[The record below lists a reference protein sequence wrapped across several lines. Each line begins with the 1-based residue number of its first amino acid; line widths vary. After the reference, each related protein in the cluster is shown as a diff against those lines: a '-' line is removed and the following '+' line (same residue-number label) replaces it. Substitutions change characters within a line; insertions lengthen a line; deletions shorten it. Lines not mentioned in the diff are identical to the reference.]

1 MTDGAQRSKQ
11 DWLLLVGLFCFFFSG
26 AAGLIYQVVWTRML
40 TQIFGNTTYAIATV
54 LSAFMAGLAIGS
66 YVFGQIADRGKNDFL
81 LYGILEAGVGIYGFL
96 VPWIFIAA
104 QKIYGPIFGLN
115 ESYPFLFNLVLFFL
129 SFVLLVFPTLLMGAT
144 LPVLSRFFV
153 RSFAQFGRRVGDLYA
168 TNTLGAVIGCAAGGF
183 FLIPTLGM
191 RRTVYVAAG
200 VNLVIAVVILI
211 VDRIRD
217 KTPLEIVPEPVA
229 EETRAPEAQSASLLR
244 WVILTSF
251 GLSGFASLVYEN
263 AWTRS
268 LTLVIGS
275 SIYSFSTMLVTFLI
289 GLALGGFIY
298 ARLLGE
304 REARLSTF
312 GLVELWVGLSA
323 LATIPLFERLP
334 LIFLRLLHGFGETF
348 TVFLYLQIFVSSLVM
363 FIPTVLLGM
372 TFPLVARL
380 FTQSLYR
387 VGSGVGS
394 SYAANTLGAV
404 LGAFA
409 GGFILIPNLGVQNA
423 IIFAVVM
430 NLLIGAWLVIS
441 DSRLSSVPRYGLG
454 LAVVVL
460 AVIVP
465 LKIRR
470 WDPHVLTSGVTI
482 YADRYES
489 LPTDSLRIEEMQR
502 DDVLYYREGLTT
514 TVSVHRIPGSDY
526 LYFKSNGKIDGSYGD
541 ALSQLMTSYVAML
554 LHPKAERALT
564 IGLGSGM
571 SAKALATFKSLKEIE
586 VIEIEPAM
594 IQASK
599 FFDRAWV
606 AIDKLPPGV
615 TFPAT
620 PSVRP
625 RFVYDSVDDDP
636 NTRAWYDN
644 KEKRL
649 YYKGV
654 MEPEARTKLMK
665 RSEDLDYRGAIDRL
679 YRNARQSRHSS
690 VLEDKRVRVIPT
702 DGRNYIL
709 ATPKYYDVITAEPSN
724 PWIAGI
730 ANLYTREFYQVVKS
744 KIKDD
749 GIFAQWF
756 HNYSMSPDDFRMVFR
771 TFVESFPYVSLWGMK
786 ESDFLLVG
794 SKKEQI
800 FDYAAVKEIYD
811 NNKMLRS
818 DLEYLGLSD
827 VYAVQ
832 GFYRMNRDG
841 FLAFSKGASIN
852 TDDGAELEFSAPKN
866 LRRSTT
872 ELNRRIMTP
881 FLVDTPPWLKSKAPP
896 IPQAMHH
903 FYLAQAYT
911 ASVARNRALT
921 ELEQAIKLDPKNP
934 KFHLLKMRIL
944 LEQDKSTEGAKEALA
959 ALEQGEEYIP
969 EVLAMSDEF
978 YLPEAKMIY
987 QKTIEMG
994 HKEVL
999 PYLGLGNIALHSGD
1013 LPEAEK
1019 WFTRARDLQPDHP
1032 AVLLAWGRLIGAKA
1046 QKSTDEGQVKK
1057 QMQEARSLL
1066 EKSKSKGE
1074 ESATVH
1080 SELGVVYYKLGM
1092 WEKAADEYSEA
1103 LRMRRRRNDLR
1114 YSLGQAYAQLG
1125 RIKDAEQKYR
1135 EILSLAP
1142 DDAEALKALQ
1152 DLGKRY

>member
-1 MTDGAQRSKQ
+1 MTDGVERSKQ

-66 YVFGQIADRGKNDFL
+66 YWFGKIADRGKNDFL
-81 LYGILEAGVGIYGFL
+81 LYGLLEAGVGVYGFL
-96 VPWIFIAA
+96 VPWLFAGA
-104 QKIYGPIFGLN
+104 QMLYRPIFGLN
-115 ESYPFLFNLVLFFL
+115 QTYPFLFNLVLFFL
-129 SFVLLVFPTLLMGAT
+129 SFILLVFPTLLMGAT

-153 RSFAQFGRRVGDLYA
+153 RSFADFGRRIGDLYA

-191 RRTVYVAAG
+191 RTTVFVAAS
-200 VNLVIAVVILI
+200 VNMVIAVVILV

-217 KTPLEIVPEPVA
+217 RAPLEFVA
-229 EETRAPEAQSASLLR
+229 EAAAEPAAGGERQKSSSMLDWVLL
-244 WVILTSF
+244 ISF
-251 GLSGFASLVYEN
+251 ALSGFASLVYEN

-298 ARLLGE
+298 ARFLGE

-312 GLVELWVGLSA
+312 GVIELWVGLLA
-323 LATIPLFERLP
+323 LATIPLFEKLP
-334 LIFLRLLHGFGETF
+334 LIFVRLLHGFGDTF
-348 TVFLYLQIFVSSLVM
+348 TVFLYLQILLSALVM
-363 FIPTVLLGM
+363 FLPTVLLGM

-394 SYAANTLGAV
+394 SYAANTVGAV

-409 GGFILIPNLGVQNA
+409 GGFILIPNLGVQNT

-430 NLLIGAWLVIS
+430 NLLVGSWLLIS
-441 DSRLSSVPRYGLG
+441 DTRVSTPLRYASGI
-454 LAVVVL
+454 AVLVL

-465 LKIRR
+465 SKVRR
-470 WDPHVLTSGVTI
+470 WDPNVLMSGVTV
-482 YADRYES
+482 YADRYQS
-489 LPTDSLRIEEMQR
+489 LPTDSLRLEEMKR
-502 DDVLYYREGLTT
+502 DDMLYYREGLTT
-514 TVSVHRIPGSDY
+514 TVSVQRISGSDY
-526 LYFKSNGKIDGSYGD
+526 LYFRSNGKIDGSYGD
-541 ALSQLMTSYVAML
+541 ALSQLMTSYIAMMH
-554 LHPKAERALT
+554 HPKAETALT
-564 IGLGSGM
+564 IGLGTGM
-571 SAKALATFKSLKEIE
+571 SAKALATFKSLKSIE

-594 IQASK
+594 IEASK
-599 FFDRAWV
+599 FFDRASV
-606 AIDKLPPGV
+606 IVDKFPAGV
-615 TFPAT
+615 TFPAD
-620 PSVRP
+620 
-625 RFVYDSVDDDP
+625 DSKSRV
-636 NTRAWYDN
+636 WYN
-644 KEKRL
+644 EKEKRL

-654 MEPEARTKLMK
+654 MEADVRTELMK

-679 YRNARQSRHSS
+679 SRNARHSRHSS
-690 VLEDKRVRVIPT
+690 VLEDPRVRVIPT

-730 ANLYTREFYQVVKS
+730 ANLYTREFYSVVKS

-771 TFVESFPYVSLWGMK
+771 TFAEAFPYVSLWSMK
-786 ESDFLLVG
+786 ESDFLLLG
-794 SKKEQI
+794 SKKEQV
-800 FDYAAVKEIYD
+800 FDYPAVKEIYD
-811 NNKMLRS
+811 NNPMLRS

-841 FLAFSKGASIN
+841 FLAFSKGAAIN
-852 TDDGAELEFSAPKN
+852 TDDGAQLEFSAPKN

-872 ELNRRIMTP
+872 ELNRKLMTP
-881 FLVDTPPWLKSKAPP
+881 YLIDSPPWLKSKPLP
-896 IPQAMHH
+896 VPQAMHH
-903 FYLAQAYT
+903 FYMAQSYL
-911 ASVARNRALT
+911 ASVARDRASR
-921 ELEQAIKLDPKNP
+921 EIDEAIRLEPKNP
-934 KFHLLKMRIL
+934 KFHLLKMKIL
-944 LEQDKSTEGAKEALA
+944 LEQDKSTEGAKEAFA
-959 ALEQGEEYIP
+959 ALDQGAEYIP
-969 EVLAMSDEF
+969 DVLAMSDEF
-978 YLPEAKMIY
+978 YLPDAKTVYGRVI
-987 QKTIEMG
+987 QMG
-994 HKEVL
+994 SKEVL

-1019 WFTRARDLQPDHP
+1019 WFIRARELYPEQP
-1032 AVLLAWGRLIGAKA
+1032 AVLLAWGRLYAA
-1046 QKSTDEGQVKK
+1046 QAQSITDAAQNKK
-1057 QMQEARSLL
+1057 LLQEARALL
-1066 EKSKSKGE
+1066 EKSRAKGE
-1074 ESATVH
+1074 DSATLYT
-1080 SELGVVYYKLGM
+1080 ELGAVYYKLAI
-1092 WEKAADEYSEA
+1092 WEKAAENYEKA

-1114 YSLGQAYAQLG
+1114 FSLGQSYAQLG
-1125 RIKDAEQKYR
+1125 KINEAEQKYR
-1135 EILSLAP
+1135 EILSLSS
-1142 DDAEALKALQ
+1142 DDSDALKALQ

>member
-1 MTDGAQRSKQ
+1 MTVRAQRSTQ

-66 YVFGQIADRGKNDFL
+66 YLFGKIADRGKNDFL

-96 VPWIFIAA
+96 VPWIFLFT
-104 QKIYGPIFGLN
+104 QKLYGPIFGLN

-153 RSFAQFGRRVGDLYA
+153 SNFAQFGRRVGDLYA
-168 TNTLGAVIGCAAGGF
+168 TNTLGAVIGCAAAGF
-183 FLIPTLGM
+183 YLIPTLGM
-191 RRTVYVAAG
+191 QKTVFVAAG
-200 VNLVIAVVILI
+200 ANLIVAAVILV
-211 VDRIRD
+211 VDRLRD
-217 KTPLEIVPEPVA
+217 KTAVA
-229 EETRAPEAQSASLLR
+229 VAPEAEAAPSETAETATFSTLR
-244 WVILTSF
+244 WVLLISF
-251 GLSGFASLVYEN
+251 ALSGFASLVYEN

-275 SIYSFSTMLVTFLI
+275 SIYSFSTMLVTFLV

-298 ARLLGE
+298 ARFLGD

-312 GLVELWVGLSA
+312 GLIELWVGLAA

-334 LIFLRLLHGFGETF
+334 LIFVRLLHGFGDTF
-348 TVFLYLQIFVSSLVM
+348 TVFLYLQIFLAALVM
-363 FIPTVLLGM
+363 FVPTVLLGM

-380 FTQSLYR
+380 FTQSVYR

-394 SYAANTLGAV
+394 SYAANTVGAV

-441 DSRLSSVPRYGLG
+441 DPKLSFVPRYGLG

-465 LKIRR
+465 FKIRR
-470 WDPHVLTSGVTI
+470 WDPHILTSGVTV

-489 LPTDSLRIEEMQR
+489 LPTNSLRVEEMRR
-502 DDVLYYREGLTT
+502 DDVLFYREGLTT

-526 LYFKSNGKIDGSYGD
+526 VYFKSNGKIDGSYGD
-541 ALSQLMTSYVAML
+541 ALSQLMTSYIAMM
-554 LHPKAERALT
+554 LHPTAETALT

-571 SAKALATFKSLKEIE
+571 SAKALATFPTLKEIE
-586 VIEIEPAM
+586 VIEIEPTM
-594 IQASK
+594 IEASK
-599 FFDRAWV
+599 FFDRASV
-606 AIDKLPPGV
+606 KLEKLPAGV
-615 TFPAT
+615 TFPADNGK
-620 PSVRP
+620 SRV
-625 RFVYDSVDDDP
+625 
-636 NTRAWYDN
+636 WYDE
-644 KEKRL
+644 KERRL

-654 MEPEARTKLMK
+654 MESETRAELMK

-679 YRNARQSRHSS
+679 ARNARHSRHSS
-690 VLEDKRVRVIPT
+690 VLEDPRVRVIPT

-709 ATPKYYDVITAEPSN
+709 ATPKFYDVITAEPSN

-730 ANLYTREFYQVVKS
+730 ANLYTREFYQVIKS

-749 GIFAQWF
+749 GVFAQWI

-771 TFVESFPYVSLWGMK
+771 TFAEAFPHVSLWSMK
-786 ESDFLLVG
+786 ESDFLLIG
-794 SKKEQI
+794 SKQEQR
-800 FDYAAVKEIYD
+800 FDYPALKKIYD
-811 NNKMLRS
+811 SNKMLQS

-832 GFYRMNRDG
+832 GFYRMNREN
-841 FLAFSKGASIN
+841 FLAFSKGAAIN

-872 ELNRRIMTP
+872 ELNRRLMAP
-881 FLVDTPPWLKSKAPP
+881 FLLESPPWLKANSLPV
-896 IPQAMHH
+896 PQAMHH
-903 FYLAQAYT
+903 YYMAQSYV
-911 ASVARNRALT
+911 ASIARNRAMK
-921 ELEQAIKLDPKNP
+921 EIEEAIRLDPKNP
-934 KFHLLKMRIL
+934 KFRLLKMRIL
-944 LEQDKSTEGAKEALA
+944 LEQDKSAEGAKEAFA
-959 ALEQGEEYIP
+959 ALESGGAEYIP
-969 EVLAMSDEF
+969 DVLAMSDEF
-978 YLPEAKMIY
+978 YLPEAQAVYRKVID
-987 QKTIEMG
+987 MG
-994 HKEVL
+994 NKDVL
-999 PYLGLGNIALHSGD
+999 PYLGLGNIALHSGN

-1019 WFTRARDLQPDHP
+1019 WFIQARALQAEHP
-1032 AVLLAWGRLIGAKA
+1032 AVLLAWGRLTAAKGQREKDDA
-1046 QKSTDEGQVKK
+1046 EGKK
-1057 QMQEARSLL
+1057 QLQEARTFL
-1066 EKSKSKGE
+1066 EKAKAKGE
-1074 ESATVH
+1074 DSATVH
-1080 SELGVVYYKLGM
+1080 SELGGVYYKLAV
-1092 WEKAADEYSEA
+1092 WEKAAESYQEA

-1114 YSLGQAYAQLG
+1114 FSLGQAYAQLG
-1125 RIKDAEQKYR
+1125 RMADAEQKYR

-1142 DDAEALKALQ
+1142 DDADALKALQ
-1152 DLGKRY
+1152 DLGKKY

>member
-1 MTDGAQRSKQ
+1 MADSVERSKQ
-11 DWLLLVGLFCFFFSG
+11 DWLLIVGLFCFFFSG

-66 YVFGQIADRGKNDFL
+66 YLFGQIADRGKNDFL
-81 LYGILEAGVGIYGFL
+81 LYGILEAGVGVYGFC
-96 VPWIFIAA
+96 VPWIFAMA
-104 QKIYGPIFGLN
+104 QKVYGPIFGLN
-115 ESYPFLFNLVLFFL
+115 ETYPFLFNLVLFFL

-183 FLIPTLGM
+183 LLIPMLGM
-191 RRTVYVAAG
+191 RETVYVAAG

-211 VDRIRD
+211 VDRLRD
-217 KTPLEIVPEPVA
+217 KAPLPVVPEPSEA
-229 EETRAPEAQSASLLR
+229 TPTESEAQSASMLR
-244 WVILTSF
+244 WVVLVSF

-289 GLALGGFIY
+289 GLALGGFFY
-298 ARLLGE
+298 ARVLGQ

-312 GLVELWVGLSA
+312 GLIELWVGLSA
-323 LATIPLFERLP
+323 LATIPLFEKLP

-348 TVFLYLQIFVSSLVM
+348 TVFLYLQIFLSALVM
-363 FIPTVLLGM
+363 FIPTILLGM
-372 TFPLVARL
+372 TFPMVARL

-387 VGSGVGS
+387 VGSGDGS
-394 SYAANTLGAV
+394 SYAANTVGAV

-409 GGFILIPNLGVQNA
+409 GGFILIPNLGVQNT

-430 NLLIGAWLVIS
+430 NLLVGAWLVIS
-441 DSRLSSVPRYGLG
+441 DPKLSFVPRYGLG
-454 LAVVVL
+454 LAVIAL
-460 AVIVP
+460 AIIVP
-465 LKIRR
+465 FKIRR

-489 LPTDSLRIEEMQR
+489 LPTDSLRIEEMKR
-502 DDVLYYREGLTT
+502 DDVLFYREGLTT

-526 LYFKSNGKIDGSYGD
+526 VYFKSNGKIDGSYGD
-541 ALSQLMTSYVAML
+541 ALSQLMTSYIAML

-594 IQASK
+594 IEASK
-599 FFDRAWV
+599 FFNRAWV
-606 AIDKLPPGV
+606 TLDKLPPGV
-615 TFPAT
+615 TFPA
-620 PSVRP
+620 
-625 RFVYDSVDDDP
+625 DDF
-636 NTRAWYDN
+636 NSRVWYND

-654 MEPEARTKLMK
+654 MESEDRTELIK

-679 YRNARQSRHSS
+679 SRNARNSRHSS

-709 ATPKYYDVITAEPSN
+709 ATPKFYDVITAEPSN

-730 ANLYTREFYQVVKS
+730 ANLYTREFYQVIKS

-771 TFVESFPYVSLWGMK
+771 TFVESFPYVSLWSMK
-786 ESDFLLVG
+786 ESDFLLIG
-794 SKKEQI
+794 SKKEQT
-800 FDYAAVKEIYD
+800 FDYAAVKPIYD
-811 NNKMLRS
+811 DNKMLRS
-818 DLEYLGLSD
+818 DLDYLGLSD

-866 LRRSTT
+866 LRRATT

-881 FLVDTPPWLKSKAPP
+881 FLVDTPPWLKGKPPP

-903 FYLAQAYT
+903 YYLAQSYA
-911 ASVARNRALT
+911 ASLARNRALT
-921 ELEQAIKLDPKNP
+921 ELEQGIKLDPKNS
-934 KFHLLKMRIL
+934 KFHLLKMKIL
-944 LEQDKSTEGAKEALA
+944 LEQDKSTDAAKEALE
-959 ALEQGEEYIP
+959 ALAQGAEYIP

-978 YLPEAKMIY
+978 YLPEAKIIY
-987 QKTIEMG
+987 RKVIEMG
-994 HKEVL
+994 NKEVL

-1013 LPEAEK
+1013 LAEAEK
-1019 WFTRARDLQPDHP
+1019 WFVQARDIQAEHP
-1032 AVLLAWGRLIGAKA
+1032 AVLLAWGRLLAAKA
-1046 QKSTDEGQVKK
+1046 QRSTDEKQVKN
-1057 QMQEARSLL
+1057 QMQEARTLL
-1066 EKSKSKGE
+1066 EKSKAKGE
-1074 ESATVH
+1074 DSATIH
-1080 SELGVVYYKLGM
+1080 SELGVVYYKLGV
-1092 WEKAADEYSEA
+1092 WEKAAEEYSEA

-1114 YSLGQAYAQLG
+1114 FSLGQSYAQLG
-1125 RIKDAEQKYR
+1125 KTREAEQKYR
-1135 EILSLAP
+1135 EILALAP

-1152 DLGKRY
+1152 DLGKKY